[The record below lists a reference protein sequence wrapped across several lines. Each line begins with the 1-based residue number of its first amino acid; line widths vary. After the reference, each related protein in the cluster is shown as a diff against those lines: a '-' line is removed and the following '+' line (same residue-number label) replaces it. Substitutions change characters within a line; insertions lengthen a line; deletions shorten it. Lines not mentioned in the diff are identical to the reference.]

1 MIYSSQFSSRIV
13 VSKLNEYII
22 DYKLI
27 QDLSVQGLKTL
38 KILPLR
44 KFDFYTLIAIC
55 EESNLSSFSSIYTTP
70 IKTIKVNKNEILLHL
85 NEFEP
90 RYEIFNLAKNSVTSS
105 LNQSYI
111 DKFFEY
117 LLEFAIGK
125 NASDIHFETLDDSLV
140 IKYRIDGILLQFF
153 KFDLDFYPI
162 VSSVI
167 KLLSKLDITQKRIPM
182 NGRFTKEI
190 RSHKYDFRVSVMPTI
205 CGESIV
211 IRILNK
217 NSVEK
222 NLKDLGLDTHTLETI
237 KTKMT
242 YSQGMIL
249 ITGPTG
255 SGKTTT
261 LYSLLKHL
269 STQSKKI
276 ITIEDPVEY
285 KLPNI
290 QQVAINN
297 DIGLTFSKIL
307 KNILRQDPDV
317 LMIGEIRDKESLD
330 VAIQASLTGHLV
342 LATLHTNDAI
352 STINRLLDLQAEPY
366 LIASTL
372 KTIISQR
379 LVLKLCDFCKVQRE
393 TNLYENFG
401 CPKCNLTGY
410 KDRVVIS
417 ELFVVDEMIS
427 SMISKQKDINEIISY
442 CKSKGFKTLFENGLQ
457 KVHEGLTC
465 KKEIYRATRY

>member
-1 MIYSSQFSSRIV
+1 M
-13 VSKLNEYII
+13 SKLNEYII

-27 QDLSVQGLKTL
+27 QDLNVIDLKTL
-38 KILPLR
+38 KILPLK

-55 EESNLSSFSSIYTTP
+55 EESNLSSLNSIYTTP

-85 NEFEP
+85 NEFAE
-90 RYEIFNLAKNSVTSS
+90 RYKIFDLAKSSLTSS

-125 NASDIHFETLDDSLV
+125 NASDIHFETLDDALV

-167 KLLSKLDITQKRIPM
+167 KLFSKLDITQKRIPM
-182 NGRFTKEI
+182 NGRFSKEI
-190 RSHKYDFRVSVMPTI
+190 NAHKFDFRVSVMPTI

-222 NLKDLGLDTHTLETI
+222 NLNDLGLDTQTLETI

-297 DIGLTFSKIL
+297 DIGLTFSMIL

-379 LVLKLCDFCKVQRE
+379 LVLKLCDFCKVKNE
-393 TNLYENFG
+393 TKFYENHG

-410 KDRVVIS
+410 KDREVIS

-457 KVHEGLTC
+457 KVEEGLTC

>member
-1 MIYSSQFSSRIV
+1 M
-13 VSKLNEYII
+13 SKLNEYII

-27 QDLSVQGLKTL
+27 QDFNVLDLMSL
-38 KILPLR
+38 KILPLQ
-44 KFDFYTLIAIC
+44 KFDLYTLVAIC
-55 EESNLSSFSSIYTTP
+55 EESSLSSWDSVYQTP
-70 IKTIKVNKNEILLHL
+70 IKTISVNQNDILLHL
-85 NEFEP
+85 NEFHE
-90 RYEIFNLAKNSVTSS
+90 RYKIFDLAKSSLLGTSS
-105 LNQSYI
+105 QSYI

-117 LLEFAIGK
+117 LLEFAISK
-125 NASDIHFETLDDSLV
+125 NASDIHFESSDDALL

-167 KLLSKLDITQKRIPM
+167 KLFSKLDITQKRIPM
-182 NGRFTKEI
+182 NGRFSKEI
-190 RSHKYDFRVSVMPTI
+190 SNHLYDFRVSVMPTI

-217 NSVEK
+217 KNVEK
-222 NLKDLGLDTHTLETI
+222 NISELGLDEQTLEVI
-237 KTKMT
+237 KEKIT

-249 ITGPTG
+249 VTGPTG

-261 LYSLLKHL
+261 LYSILKLL
-269 STQSKKI
+269 SMQAKKI

-285 KLPNI
+285 KLPHI

-297 DIGLTFSKIL
+297 EIGLTFSKIL

-379 LVLKLCDFCKVQRE
+379 LVLKLCDVCKVQCD
-393 TNLYENFG
+393 NDSYENFG

-417 ELFVVDEMIS
+417 ELFVMDEFIS
-427 SMISKQKDINEIISY
+427 SMISNQSDINEIITY
-442 CKSKGFKTLFENGLQ
+442 CKSKGFKTLFENGMQ
-457 KVHEGLTC
+457 KVKEGCTS
-465 KKEIYRATRY
+465 KQEIYKATSY